1 MLKSGGLLYY
11 LNYVILL
18 KKISMIG
25 RTLNTIEVFGVS
37 NDTIETYVTREKVD
51 TAFLEGLTKN
61 KHIIVYGASKQGKTS
76 LTNKH
81 LNPEDYIRVNCSPN
95 SSSIDL
101 YKSIIRQLGI
111 EFEELREEALT
122 IGGETKAGIKANV
135 KIPFIGSLEANG
147 EGGGIIT
154 NEKKIIFRTVEFNL
168 ELAQDISE
176 LLKAVSFNKR
186 IILENFHYLNL
197 ETQKQLSIDLR
208 IFEDYNILFIIL
220 GIWREK
226 NRLGQYNGDL
236 LDRMI
241 EVPVEP
247 WEVDDLKN
255 IIKEG
260 EPLLNVNFDNVIDN
274 LIETCFD
281 SVGVFQELC
290 KETCLAAKVEKT
302 SETTVHIRLE
312 HIITAIEKKL
322 NDYSSRHIRCLESF
336 VEQKAK
342 SSEETPLYIPYYFI
356 KILLSENFE
365 EVTKGLKRR
374 SIQEKIK
381 EIHHRPDDVRPSD
394 MGYFLQTLV
403 TNQIKKSISPPI
415 FDFDI
420 STSSVKIIDSTFYF
434 FLKNCNKDE
443 VSEYI
448 SKPDGI

>member
-1 MLKSGGLLYY
+1 MKSK
-11 LNYVILL
+11 N
-18 KKISMIG
+18 
-25 RTLNTIEVFGVS
+25 LNTIEVFGVS
-37 NDTIETYVTREKVD
+37 NDSIETYVTREKVD
-51 TAFLEGLTKN
+51 FLFLEGLTKN

-81 LNPEDYIRVNCSPN
+81 LRPEDYIRVNCSPN
-95 SSSIDL
+95 SLPIDL
-101 YKSIIRQLGI
+101 YKSILRQLEI
-111 EFEELREEALT
+111 EFQESRESALS
-122 IGGETKAGIKANV
+122 IGGETKVGIKANV
-135 KIPFIGSLEANG
+135 KIPFMGSFESTAEA
-147 EGGGIIT
+147 GGAVDQENKT
-154 NEKKIIFRTVEFNL
+154 VYKTVEYNL

-176 LLKAVSFNKR
+176 LLKAISFNKR
-186 IILENFHYLNL
+186 IILENFHYLSL

-247 WEVDDLKN
+247 WEADDLKK
-255 IIKEG
+255 IVKEG
-260 EPLLNVNFDNVIDN
+260 EPLLNVSFQYVIDE
-274 LIETCFD
+274 LIDTCFD

-290 KETCLAAKVEKT
+290 KETCLAADVAET
-302 SETTVHIRLE
+302 SSIRVDITLE
-312 HIITAIEKKL
+312 NIRSAIEKKL

-336 VEQKAK
+336 IEQKSK
-342 SSEETPLYIPYYFI
+342 SSEDTPLYIPYYFV
-356 KILLSENFE
+356 KVLLSENFD

-374 SIQEKIK
+374 NIQEKIK

-403 TNQIKKSISPPI
+403 TNQIKKNISPPI

-434 FLKNCNKDE
+434 FLKNCDKDE

-448 SKPDGI
+448 NKPDGL

>member
-1 MLKSGGLLYY
+1 MTG
-11 LNYVILL
+11 
-18 KKISMIG
+18 KI
-25 RTLNTIEVFGVS
+25 LNTREVFGVT
-37 NDTIETYVTREKVD
+37 NDKIETYVTREKVD
-51 TAFLEGLTKN
+51 NAFLEGLTKN

-95 SSSIDL
+95 ASSIDL
-101 YKSIIRQLGI
+101 YKSIIRQIGI
-111 EFEELREEALT
+111 EFEDLREETLT
-122 IGGETKAGIKANV
+122 VGGVSKVGIKAKI
-135 KIPFIGSLEANG
+135 KIPFLASTEALG
-147 EGGGIIT
+147 EVGGEI
-154 NEKKIIFRTVEFNL
+154 EKEKRSVFKSVEFNL

-197 ETQKQLSIDLR
+197 DTQKQLSIDLR

-236 LDRMI
+236 LDRMV

-247 WEVDDLKN
+247 WEVEDLKN

-260 EPLLNVNFDNVIDN
+260 EPLLNVSFNNVVEK

-290 KETCLAAKVEKT
+290 METCLAAKVDKT
-302 SETTVHIRLE
+302 SETEVEITLE
-312 HIITAIEKKL
+312 HIKVAVEKKL
-322 NDYSSRHIRCLESF
+322 IDYSSRHIRCLESF

-342 SSEETPLYIPYYFI
+342 SSEDTPLYIPYYFI

-403 TNQIKKSISPPI
+403 TNQIKKNISPPI

-434 FLKNCNKDE
+434 FLKNCDKEDVIE
-443 VSEYI
+443 FI
-448 SKPDGI
+448 PMPDGI